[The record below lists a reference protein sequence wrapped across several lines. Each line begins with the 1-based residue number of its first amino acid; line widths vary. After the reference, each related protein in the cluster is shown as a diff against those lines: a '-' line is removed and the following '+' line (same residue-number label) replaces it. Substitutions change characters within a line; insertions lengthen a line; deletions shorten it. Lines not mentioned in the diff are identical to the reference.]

1 MVTRV
6 HKNRTS
12 RYIYNSDTCSKTVPK
27 GRVLEMEG
35 RSELIVQVGIDGTQ
49 YKDWISIKNYEG
61 SIKFKGN
68 HVHELVTA
76 ILRFSSKGMRDNYKT
91 LLTLTDH
98 ATGSK
103 PYQPEPFTDFDIEWE
118 KKIRKNEKE
127 WNENQE
133 EKIMNW
139 SLNETS

>member
-12 RYIYNSDTCSKTVPK
+12 RYRYNSDTWSKTVPK
-27 GRVLEMEG
+27 GQVLEMGG

-61 SIKFKGN
+61 SIEFTGN

-76 ILRFSSKGMRDNYKT
+76 ILRFSSKGMRDKYKT

-103 PYQPEPFTDFDIEWE
+103 PYQPEPFTDFDIKWE
-118 KKIRKNEKE
+118 KERRKNEKE
-127 WNENQE
+127 WNKNE
-133 EKIMNW
+133 EER
-139 SLNETS
+139 LLELEFE